1 METVSKKPDKHK
13 WVFTSRFRAGVYSW
27 KASNLAIQ
35 RIREAVSEIKRVN
48 RQDQF
53 LAVEGAVL
61 LIEKL
66 TPAICGIDSS
76 SGSLG
81 TAVNN
86 ALDELTDVI
95 VKAKVDMK
103 KREIWLRRLWNAV
116 QEDGYG
122 YVESLADRWGE
133 LCIENEMTSLWA
145 DEFIGAVKLSFQY
158 GGYYKGSPA
167 CLSCLLAAGRNEELL
182 GLLKLAPYTWW
193 HYRRFGVQ
201 ALLQLGDKAAALC
214 YAKESVGLNDSS
226 MDMEEVCQDILISS
240 GQWEEAY
247 RQYGLPQLLYRPGLA
262 TFRQVVKK
270 YLGKEKQEIL
280 KDAIENMTGE
290 QGKWFATAKQL
301 GLLDLA
307 AELARHSPVEP
318 KTLNRAAMDFLESNP
333 QFALVVA
340 LASLN
345 WISQGWGYE
354 ITATD
359 VQTAHSTAME
369 AGRRLGK
376 TTEVKTEIDRI
387 IERDKSSQHLM
398 TAVIERLARFP
409 DRN

>member
-1 METVSKKPDKHK
+1 VESVSKKSDRHK
-13 WVFTSRFRAGVYSW
+13 WIFTSRFRAGVYSW

-48 RQDQF
+48 RQDRP
-53 LAVEGAVL
+53 LAAEGAVVF
-61 LIEKL
+61 IEKL
-66 TPAICGIDSS
+66 VPAICGIDSS

-86 ALDELTDVI
+86 ALGDLTDVI
-95 VKAKVDMK
+95 VKAEVDMK

-122 YVESLADRWGE
+122 YIESLADRWGE
-133 LCIENEMTSLWA
+133 LCVEKEAASRWA
-145 DEFIGAVKLSFQY
+145 DEFIGAVKSSLQY

-182 GLLKLAPYTWW
+182 GLLKRAPYTWW

-201 ALLQLGDKAAALC
+201 ALLQLGEKAAALS
-214 YAKESVGLNDSS
+214 YATESVGLNDSS
-226 MDMEEVCQDILISS
+226 LEMEEVCQDILISS
-240 GQWEEAY
+240 GRWEEAY
-247 RQYGLPQLLYRPGLA
+247 RQYGLPQLLHRPGLA

-270 YLGKEKQEIL
+270 YPGKEKQEIL
-280 KDAIENMTGE
+280 KDAIENMAGE

-301 GLLDLA
+301 GLLELA
-307 AELARHSPVEP
+307 AELAQHSPVEP
-318 KTLNRAAMDFLESNP
+318 KTLNRAAMDFLDPNP
-333 QFALVVA
+333 QFALMVA

-345 WISQGWGYE
+345 WISQGWGYD
-354 ITATD
+354 ITVAD
-359 VQTAHSTAME
+359 VYDAHSAAMA

-376 TTEVKTEIDRI
+376 TIEAQAEIARI
-387 IERDKSSQHLM
+387 IERGKSTQNFM
-398 TAVIERLARFP
+398 TAIIERVAR
-409 DRN
+409 